1 MDILISIF
9 KLLGGLAL
17 LIYGMKTLSTQLKKL
32 SGSKL
37 EQILTNVTDN
47 AFKGLLVGFLITVA
61 TQSSATTTVIIVGL
75 VNSGILKLRNS
86 IPIIMGANIGT
97 TMNSQILRLANV
109 EGNSFLTLISPA
121 TIAPVLLIIG
131 LIIIQKAEKSKYKD
145 IGQIVFSLGLLFT
158 GMITM
163 VNIASS
169 FSNLPVFRE
178 ILSKMS
184 NPILGVLAGAVVT
197 AIVQSS
203 AATVGILQAISTT
216 GIMTFSST
224 IPIIL
229 GQNIG
234 TCATSMIASA
244 GGNKN
249 ARRVATVH
257 LYFNLIG
264 TVIFLV
270 GIYTYQHFIG
280 FSFWNGPI
288 DMGGI
293 ANFHT
298 IFNVVS
304 TLILFPFIKQIEKL
318 TMITV
323 KDKKDDEDENEEK
336 YLAELNK
343 LDERVTKIP
352 SIAIS
357 NANSVIISMAEIANK
372 NFEKSTELLNKFDNK
387 QLEKIQER
395 EDIIDKIDER
405 TTKYLITLSNKNI
418 SKDENFK
425 INALVRID
433 SEIEKV
439 GDYSYALSKIIG
451 EMKDKD
457 IKISKIA
464 QKSLDLMFRLT
475 NDMIVKTIEFL
486 KTENNDLSVDIQVLR
501 EISEIRREK
510 YREDHIQR
518 LKKDLCNVES
528 GISYLE
534 ILTTLEKISDHCY
547 NTSICLSNTITDRN
561 IMTKHDYIKMI
572 YEQNNSTIK
581 NKLNE
586 LLLKPIYY
594 KPAQVVIYKFFG
606 RSPFRRNRKNF
617 IYTTL
622 GRARL
627 LKSFNSNFFKSI
639 HHIF

>member
-61 TQSSATTTVIIVGL
+61 TQSSATTTVLIVGL

-109 EGNSFLTLISPA
+109 EGNSILTLISPA

-178 ILSKMS
+178 VLSKMS

-280 FSFWNGPI
+280 FPFWNGPI

-336 YLAELNK
+336 YLTELNK

-372 NFEKSTELLNKFDNK
+372 NFEKSTSLLKKFDNK

-457 IKISKIA
+457 IKISKTA

-475 NDMIVKTIEFL
+475 NDMIAKTIEFL
-486 KTENNDLSVDIQVLR
+486 KTENNDLAVDIQVLR
-501 EISEIRREK
+501 EVSEIRREK

-534 ILTTLEKISDHCY
+534 ILTTLEKIADHCY

-586 LLLKPIYY
+586 YSLKYEI
-594 KPAQVVIYKFFG
+594 
-606 RSPFRRNRKNF
+606 
-617 IYTTL
+617 
-622 GRARL
+622 
-627 LKSFNSNFFKSI
+627 
-639 HHIF
+639 

>member
-61 TQSSATTTVIIVGL
+61 TQSSATTTVLIVGL

-109 EGNSFLTLISPA
+109 EGNSILTLISPA

-178 ILSKMS
+178 VLSKMS

-280 FSFWNGPI
+280 FPFWNGPI

-336 YLAELNK
+336 YLTELNK

-372 NFEKSTELLNKFDNK
+372 NFEKSTSLLKKFDNK

-457 IKISKIA
+457 IKISKTA

-475 NDMIVKTIEFL
+475 NDMIAKTIEFL
-486 KTENNDLSVDIQVLR
+486 KTENNDLAVDIQVLR
-501 EISEIRREK
+501 EVSEIRREK

-534 ILTTLEKISDHCY
+534 ILTTLEKITDHCY

-586 LLLKPIYY
+586 YSLKYEI
-594 KPAQVVIYKFFG
+594 
-606 RSPFRRNRKNF
+606 
-617 IYTTL
+617 
-622 GRARL
+622 
-627 LKSFNSNFFKSI
+627 
-639 HHIF
+639 

>member
-61 TQSSATTTVIIVGL
+61 TQSSAPTTVLIVGL

-109 EGNSFLTLISPA
+109 EGNSILTLISPA

-178 ILSKMS
+178 VLSKMS

-203 AATVGILQAISTT
+203 AATVGILQAVSTT

-280 FSFWNGPI
+280 FPFWNGPI

-336 YLAELNK
+336 YLTELNK

-372 NFEKSTELLNKFDNK
+372 NFEKSTSLLKKFDNK

-425 INALVRID
+425 INALVRVD
-433 SEIEKV
+433 SEIE
-439 GDYSYALSKIIG
+439 
-451 EMKDKD
+451 
-457 IKISKIA
+457 
-464 QKSLDLMFRLT
+464 
-475 NDMIVKTIEFL
+475 
-486 KTENNDLSVDIQVLR
+486 
-501 EISEIRREK
+501 
-510 YREDHIQR
+510 
-518 LKKDLCNVES
+518 
-528 GISYLE
+528 
-534 ILTTLEKISDHCY
+534 
-547 NTSICLSNTITDRN
+547 
-561 IMTKHDYIKMI
+561 
-572 YEQNNSTIK
+572 
-581 NKLNE
+581 
-586 LLLKPIYY
+586 
-594 KPAQVVIYKFFG
+594 
-606 RSPFRRNRKNF
+606 
-617 IYTTL
+617 
-622 GRARL
+622 
-627 LKSFNSNFFKSI
+627 
-639 HHIF
+639 

>member
-32 SGSKL
+32 SGGKL
-37 EQILTNVTDN
+37 EKILTHVTEN
-47 AFKGLLVGFLITVA
+47 SFKGLLVGFVITVA

-97 TMNSQILRLANV
+97 TINSQILRLANV
-109 EGNSFLTLISPA
+109 EGSSLLTLISPA

-131 LIIIQKAEKSKYKD
+131 LIVIQTAKKAKYKD
-145 IGQIVFSLGLLFT
+145 IGQIIFSLGLLFT

-163 VNIASS
+163 VNVASS
-169 FSNLPVFRE
+169 FSNLPIFRE
-178 ILSKMS
+178 VLSKLS
-184 NPILGVLAGAVVT
+184 NPILGVLAGAIVT
-197 AIVQSS
+197 AIVQSA

-244 GGNKN
+244 SGNKN
-249 ARRVATVH
+249 AKRVATVH

-264 TVIFLV
+264 TIIFLI
-270 GIYTYQHFIG
+270 GIYTYQHFVG

-318 TMITV
+318 TIITI

-336 YLAELNK
+336 YLIELNK
-343 LDERVTKIP
+343 LDERVTQIP

-357 NANSVIISMAEIANK
+357 NASSVITSMAEIANK
-372 NFEKSTELLNKFDNK
+372 NYEKATELLNNFD
-387 QLEKIQER
+387 EKNFERIKER
-395 EDIIDKIDER
+395 EDIIDKIDET
-405 TTKYLITLSNKNI
+405 TTKYLIALSNKNI
-418 SKDENFK
+418 RKDENFK
-425 INALVRID
+425 INSLIRID

-439 GDYSYALSKIIG
+439 GDYSFALSKIIE
-451 EMKDKD
+451 EMKDNE
-457 IKISKIA
+457 IKISNTAK
-464 QKSLDLMFRLT
+464 KSLKLMFNLT
-475 NDMIVKTIEFL
+475 DEIIAKMIEFL
-486 KTENNDLSVDIQVLR
+486 KTENIDLAMDIQVLK
-501 EISEIRREK
+501 EVAETKREK
-510 YREDHIQR
+510 YRAEHIQR
-518 LKKDLCNVES
+518 LKNNLCNVES
-528 GISYLE
+528 GISFLE
-534 ILTTLEKISDHCY
+534 ILTTLEKIADHCY
-547 NTSICLSNTITDRN
+547 NTSIFISNIVTNTKFI
-561 IMTKHDYIKMI
+561 TKHDYMNSI
-572 YEQNNSTIK
+572 YQDNGDIIK
-581 NKLNE
+581 NKFNE
-586 LLLKPIYY
+586 FSLKYE
-594 KPAQVVIYKFFG
+594 
-606 RSPFRRNRKNF
+606 
-617 IYTTL
+617 
-622 GRARL
+622 
-627 LKSFNSNFFKSI
+627 
-639 HHIF
+639 

>member
-17 LIYGMKTLSTQLKKL
+17 LIYGMKSLSTGLKKL

-37 EQILTNVTDN
+37 EQILTHVTDN
-47 AFKGLLVGFLITVA
+47 AFKALLVGFLITVA

-97 TMNSQILRLANV
+97 TINSQILRLANI

-121 TIAPVLLIIG
+121 TIAPVLLIVG
-131 LIIIQKAEKSKYKD
+131 LIIIQRSKKAKNKD
-145 IGQIVFSLGLLFT
+145 IGQLVFSLGLLFT

-163 VNIASS
+163 INIASS
-169 FSNLPVFRE
+169 FSKLP
-178 ILSKMS
+178 ILTDILKKLS

-216 GIMTFSST
+216 GIMTFSTT

-234 TCATSMIASA
+234 TCVTSMIASI

-264 TVIFLV
+264 TILFLI

-280 FSFWNGPI
+280 FPFWNGPI

-304 TLILFPFIKQIEKL
+304 TLVLFPFIKQIEKL
-318 TMITV
+318 TLITI
-323 KDKKDDEDENEEK
+323 KDKKEDEEENEEK

-343 LDERVTKIP
+343 LDEGITKIP
-352 SIAIS
+352 SLAIE
-357 NANSVIISMAEIANK
+357 NANSVITSMAEVARK
-372 NFEKSTELLNKFDNK
+372 NFENSAGLLNKFDDK
-387 QLEKIQER
+387 KLERIKER
-395 EDIIDKIDER
+395 EDIIDKMEER
-405 TTKYLITLSNKNI
+405 TTKYLVTLLNNNLR
-418 SKDENFK
+418 KDENLK
-425 INALVRID
+425 VNSLIRID

-439 GDYSYALSKIIG
+439 ADYSYALSKIIE
-451 EMKDKD
+451 EMKDNEIAFSKD
-457 IKISKIA
+457 AK
-464 QKSLDLMFRLT
+464 KSLNLMFRLT
-475 NDMIVKTIEFL
+475 TDIISKTIEYL
-486 KTENNDLSVDIQVLR
+486 KNEKIDLGIDIQILKEIAETKR
-501 EISEIRREK
+501 EEFRA
-510 YREDHIQR
+510 DHIQR
-518 LKKDLCNVES
+518 LKSNLCNVES

-534 ILTTLEKISDHCY
+534 ILTTLEKIVDHCY
-547 NTSICLSNTITDRN
+547 NTSISLSNIITDRRF
-561 IMTKHDYIKMI
+561 ITKHDYI
-572 YEQNNSTIK
+572 S
-581 NKLNE
+581 
-586 LLLKPIYY
+586 
-594 KPAQVVIYKFFG
+594 
-606 RSPFRRNRKNF
+606 S
-617 IYTTL
+617 IYTNNEEI
-622 GRARL
+622 
-627 LKSFNSNFFKSI
+627 LKEKFNEYSLKYE
-639 HHIF
+639 

>member
-17 LIYGMKTLSTQLKKL
+17 LIYGMKSLSTGLKKL

-37 EQILTNVTDN
+37 EQILTHVTDN
-47 AFKGLLVGFLITVA
+47 AFKALLVGFLITVA

-97 TMNSQILRLANV
+97 TINSQILRLANI

-121 TIAPVLLIIG
+121 TIAPVLLIVG
-131 LIIIQKAEKSKYKD
+131 LLIIQKSKKAKNKD
-145 IGQIVFSLGLLFT
+145 IGQLVFSLGLLFT

-163 VNIASS
+163 INIASS
-169 FSNLPVFRE
+169 FSKLP
-178 ILSKMS
+178 ILTDILKKLS

-216 GIMTFSST
+216 GIMTFSTT

-234 TCATSMIASA
+234 TCVTSMIASI

-264 TVIFLV
+264 TILFLI

-280 FSFWNGPI
+280 FPFWNGPI

-304 TLILFPFIKQIEKL
+304 TLVLFPFIKQIEKL
-318 TMITV
+318 TLITI
-323 KDKKDDEDENEEK
+323 KDKKDDEEENEEK

-343 LDERVTKIP
+343 LDEGITKIP
-352 SIAIS
+352 SLAIE
-357 NANSVIISMAEIANK
+357 NANSVITSMAEIARK
-372 NFEKSTELLNKFDNK
+372 NFENSAGLLNKFDDK
-387 QLEKIQER
+387 KLERIKER
-395 EDIIDKIDER
+395 EDIIDKMEER
-405 TTKYLITLSNKNI
+405 TTKYLVTLLNNNLR
-418 SKDENFK
+418 KDENLK
-425 INALVRID
+425 VNSLIRID

-439 GDYSYALSKIIG
+439 ADYSYALSKIIE
-451 EMKDKD
+451 EMKDNEIAFSKD
-457 IKISKIA
+457 AK
-464 QKSLDLMFRLT
+464 KSLNLMFRLT
-475 NDMIVKTIEFL
+475 TDIISKTIEYL
-486 KTENNDLSVDIQVLR
+486 RNEKIDLGIDIQILKEIAETKR
-501 EISEIRREK
+501 EEFRA
-510 YREDHIQR
+510 DHIQR
-518 LKKDLCNVES
+518 LKSNLCNVES

-534 ILTTLEKISDHCY
+534 ILTTLEKIVDHCY
-547 NTSICLSNTITDRN
+547 NTSISLSNIITDRRF
-561 IMTKHDYIKMI
+561 ITKHDYI
-572 YEQNNSTIK
+572 S
-581 NKLNE
+581 
-586 LLLKPIYY
+586 
-594 KPAQVVIYKFFG
+594 
-606 RSPFRRNRKNF
+606 S
-617 IYTTL
+617 IYTNNEEI
-622 GRARL
+622 
-627 LKSFNSNFFKSI
+627 LKEKFNEYSLKYE
-639 HHIF
+639 

>member
-17 LIYGMKTLSTQLKKL
+17 LIYGMKSLSTGLKKL

-37 EQILTNVTDN
+37 EQILTHVTDN

-61 TQSSATTTVIIVGL
+61 TQSSATTTVIVVGL

-97 TMNSQILRLANV
+97 TINSQILRLANI
-109 EGNSFLTLISPA
+109 EGNSFLALISPA
-121 TIAPVLLIIG
+121 TIAPVLLIVG
-131 LIIIQKAEKSKYKD
+131 LIIIQKSKKAKNKD
-145 IGQIVFSLGLLFT
+145 IGQLVFSLGLLFT

-163 VNIASS
+163 INIASS
-169 FSNLPVFRE
+169 FSKLP
-178 ILSKMS
+178 ILTDILKKLS

-216 GIMTFSST
+216 GIMTYSTT

-234 TCATSMIASA
+234 TCATSMIASI

-264 TVIFLV
+264 TILFLI

-280 FSFWNGPI
+280 FPFWNGPI

-304 TLILFPFIKQIEKL
+304 TLVLFPFIKQIEKL
-318 TMITV
+318 TLITI
-323 KDKKDDEDENEEK
+323 KDKKEDEEENEEK

-343 LDERVTKIP
+343 LDEGIIKIP
-352 SIAIS
+352 SLAIE
-357 NANSVIISMAEIANK
+357 NANSVITSMAEVARK
-372 NFEKSTELLNKFDNK
+372 NFENSAGLLNKFDEK
-387 QLEKIQER
+387 KLERIKER
-395 EDIIDKIDER
+395 EDIIDKMEER
-405 TTKYLITLSNKNI
+405 TTKYLVTLLNNNLR
-418 SKDENFK
+418 KDENLK
-425 INALVRID
+425 VNSLIRID
-433 SEIEKV
+433 SEIEKIA
-439 GDYSYALSKIIG
+439 DYSYALSKIIE
-451 EMKDKD
+451 EMKDNEIVFSNEAK
-457 IKISKIA
+457 
-464 QKSLDLMFRLT
+464 KSLNIMFRLT
-475 NDMIVKTIEFL
+475 TDIISKTIEYL
-486 KTENNDLSVDIQVLR
+486 KNEKIDLGIDIQILKEIAETKR
-501 EISEIRREK
+501 EEFRA
-510 YREDHIQR
+510 DHIQR
-518 LKKDLCNVES
+518 LKSNLCNVES

-534 ILTTLEKISDHCY
+534 ILTTLEKIVDHCY
-547 NTSICLSNTITDRN
+547 NTSISLSNIITDRRF
-561 IMTKHDYIKMI
+561 ITKHDYI
-572 YEQNNSTIK
+572 S
-581 NKLNE
+581 
-586 LLLKPIYY
+586 
-594 KPAQVVIYKFFG
+594 
-606 RSPFRRNRKNF
+606 S
-617 IYTTL
+617 IYTNNEKI
-622 GRARL
+622 
-627 LKSFNSNFFKSI
+627 LKEKFNEYSLKY
-639 HHIF
+639 

>member
-97 TMNSQILRLANV
+97 TINSQILRLANV
-109 EGNSFLTLISPA
+109 EGNSILTLISPA

-178 ILSKMS
+178 VLSKMS

-280 FSFWNGPI
+280 FPFWNGPI

-336 YLAELNK
+336 YLTELNK

-372 NFEKSTELLNKFDNK
+372 NFEKSTSLLKKFDNK

-457 IKISKIA
+457 IKISKTA

-475 NDMIVKTIEFL
+475 NDMIAKTIEFL
-486 KTENNDLSVDIQVLR
+486 KTENNDLAVDIQVLR
-501 EISEIRREK
+501 EVSEIRREK

-534 ILTTLEKISDHCY
+534 ILTTLEKIADHCY

-586 LLLKPIYY
+586 YSLKYEI
-594 KPAQVVIYKFFG
+594 
-606 RSPFRRNRKNF
+606 
-617 IYTTL
+617 
-622 GRARL
+622 
-627 LKSFNSNFFKSI
+627 
-639 HHIF
+639 

>member
-109 EGNSFLTLISPA
+109 EGNSILTLISPA

-178 ILSKMS
+178 VLSKMS

-280 FSFWNGPI
+280 FPFWNGPI

-336 YLAELNK
+336 YLTELNK

-372 NFEKSTELLNKFDNK
+372 NFEKSTSLLKKFDNK

-457 IKISKIA
+457 IKISKTA

-475 NDMIVKTIEFL
+475 NDMITKTIEFL
-486 KTENNDLSVDIQVLR
+486 KTENNDLAVDIQVLR
-501 EISEIRREK
+501 EVSEIRREK

-534 ILTTLEKISDHCY
+534 ILTTLEKIADHCY

-586 LLLKPIYY
+586 YSLKY
-594 KPAQVVIYKFFG
+594 KI
-606 RSPFRRNRKNF
+606 
-617 IYTTL
+617 
-622 GRARL
+622 
-627 LKSFNSNFFKSI
+627 
-639 HHIF
+639 

>member
-17 LIYGMKTLSTQLKKL
+17 LIYGMKSLSTGLKKL

-37 EQILTNVTDN
+37 EQILTHVTDN
-47 AFKGLLVGFLITVA
+47 AFKALLVGFLITVA

-97 TMNSQILRLANV
+97 TINSQILRLANL

-121 TIAPVLLIIG
+121 TIAPVLLIVG
-131 LIIIQKAEKSKYKD
+131 LLIIQKSKKAKNKD
-145 IGQIVFSLGLLFT
+145 IGQLVFSLGLLFT

-163 VNIASS
+163 INIASS
-169 FSNLPVFRE
+169 FSKLP
-178 ILSKMS
+178 ILTDILKQLS

-216 GIMTFSST
+216 GIMTFSTT

-234 TCATSMIASA
+234 TCATSMIASI

-264 TVIFLV
+264 TILFLI

-280 FSFWNGPI
+280 FPFWNGPI

-304 TLILFPFIKQIEKL
+304 TLVLFPFIKQIEKL
-318 TMITV
+318 TLITI
-323 KDKKDDEDENEEK
+323 KDKKEDEEENEEK

-343 LDERVTKIP
+343 LDEGITKIP
-352 SIAIS
+352 SLAIE
-357 NANSVIISMAEIANK
+357 NANSVITSMAEIARK
-372 NFEKSTELLNKFDNK
+372 NFENSAGLLNKFDDK
-387 QLEKIQER
+387 KLERIKER
-395 EDIIDKIDER
+395 EDIIDKMEER
-405 TTKYLITLSNKNI
+405 TTKYLVTLLNNNLR
-418 SKDENFK
+418 KDENLK
-425 INALVRID
+425 VNSLIRID

-439 GDYSYALSKIIG
+439 ADYSYALSKIIE
-451 EMKDKD
+451 EMKDNEIAFSKD
-457 IKISKIA
+457 AK
-464 QKSLDLMFRLT
+464 KSLNLMFRLT
-475 NDMIVKTIEFL
+475 TDIISKNIE
-486 KTENNDLSVDIQVLR
+486 
-501 EISEIRREK
+501 
-510 YREDHIQR
+510 
-518 LKKDLCNVES
+518 
-528 GISYLE
+528 YL
-534 ILTTLEKISDHCY
+534 
-547 NTSICLSNTITDRN
+547 
-561 IMTKHDYIKMI
+561 
-572 YEQNNSTIK
+572 
-581 NKLNE
+581 
-586 LLLKPIYY
+586 
-594 KPAQVVIYKFFG
+594 
-606 RSPFRRNRKNF
+606 
-617 IYTTL
+617 
-622 GRARL
+622 
-627 LKSFNSNFFKSI
+627 
-639 HHIF
+639 

>member
-17 LIYGMKTLSTQLKKL
+17 LIYGMKSLSTGLKKL

-37 EQILTNVTDN
+37 EQILTHVTDN
-47 AFKGLLVGFLITVA
+47 AFKALLVGFLITVA

-97 TMNSQILRLANV
+97 TINSQILRLANI

-121 TIAPVLLIIG
+121 TIAPVLLIVG
-131 LIIIQKAEKSKYKD
+131 LLIIQKSKKAKNKD
-145 IGQIVFSLGLLFT
+145 IGQLVFSLGLLFT

-163 VNIASS
+163 INIASS
-169 FSNLPVFRE
+169 FSKLP
-178 ILSKMS
+178 ILTDILKKLS

-216 GIMTFSST
+216 GIMTFSTT

-234 TCATSMIASA
+234 TCVTSMIASI

-264 TVIFLV
+264 TILFLI

-280 FSFWNGPI
+280 FPFWNGPI

-304 TLILFPFIKQIEKL
+304 TLVLFPFIKQIEKL
-318 TMITV
+318 TLITI
-323 KDKKDDEDENEEK
+323 KDKKEDEEENEEK

-343 LDERVTKIP
+343 LDEGITKIP
-352 SIAIS
+352 SLAIE
-357 NANSVIISMAEIANK
+357 NANSVITSMAEIARK
-372 NFEKSTELLNKFDNK
+372 NFENSAGLLNKFDDK
-387 QLEKIQER
+387 KLERIKER
-395 EDIIDKIDER
+395 EDIIDKMEER
-405 TTKYLITLSNKNI
+405 TTKYLVTLLNNNLR
-418 SKDENFK
+418 KDENLK
-425 INALVRID
+425 VNSLIRID

-439 GDYSYALSKIIG
+439 ADYSYALSKIIE
-451 EMKDKD
+451 EMKDNEIAFSKD
-457 IKISKIA
+457 AK
-464 QKSLDLMFRLT
+464 KSLNLMFRLT
-475 NDMIVKTIEFL
+475 TDIISKTIEYL
-486 KTENNDLSVDIQVLR
+486 KNEKIDLGIDIQILKEIAETKR
-501 EISEIRREK
+501 EEFRA
-510 YREDHIQR
+510 DHIQR
-518 LKKDLCNVES
+518 LKSNLCNVES

-534 ILTTLEKISDHCY
+534 ILITLEKIVDHCY
-547 NTSICLSNTITDRN
+547 NTSISLSNIITDRRF
-561 IMTKHDYIKMI
+561 ITKHDYI
-572 YEQNNSTIK
+572 S
-581 NKLNE
+581 
-586 LLLKPIYY
+586 
-594 KPAQVVIYKFFG
+594 
-606 RSPFRRNRKNF
+606 S
-617 IYTTL
+617 IYTNNEEI
-622 GRARL
+622 
-627 LKSFNSNFFKSI
+627 LKEKFNEYSLKYE
-639 HHIF
+639 

>member
-17 LIYGMKTLSTQLKKL
+17 LIYGMKTLSTELKKL
-32 SGSKL
+32 SGGKL
-37 EQILTNVTDN
+37 EQILTHVTDN
-47 AFKGLLVGFLITVA
+47 AFKALFVGFLITVA

-97 TMNSQILRLANV
+97 TINSQILRLANV
-109 EGNSFLTLISPA
+109 EGSSFLSLISPA
-121 TIAPVLLIIG
+121 TIAPLLLIIG
-131 LIIIQKAEKSKYKD
+131 LVVIQTGKKSKYKD
-145 IGQIVFSLGLLFT
+145 IGQIIFSLGMLFT

-169 FSNLPVFRE
+169 FSNLPVFTN
-178 ILSKMS
+178 ILSKLS

-234 TCATSMIASA
+234 TCATSIIASA

-264 TVIFLV
+264 TIIFLV

-298 IFNVVS
+298 LFNVVS

-323 KDKKDDEDENEEK
+323 RDKKDDEDENEEK
-336 YLAELNK
+336 YLLDLNK
-343 LDERVTKIP
+343 LDDRVTKIP
-352 SIAIS
+352 SLAIS
-357 NANSVIISMAEIANK
+357 NAISVVTSMAEIAKK
-372 NFEKSTELLNKFDNK
+372 NFERGTELLSNFDPK
-387 QLEKIQER
+387 KLEKIKER
-395 EDIIDKIDER
+395 EDIIDKIDEK
-405 TTKYLITLSNKNI
+405 TTKYLVALSNKDI
-418 SKDENFK
+418 SKDENYK
-425 INALVRID
+425 INSLIRID
-433 SEIEKV
+433 SEIEKI
-439 GDYSYALSKIIG
+439 GDYSYSLSKIIE

-457 IKISKIA
+457 ITISKPA
-464 QKSLDLMFRLT
+464 RKSLDLMFNLT
-475 NDMIVKTIEFL
+475 SEIIAKTIEFL
-486 KTENNDLSVDIQVLR
+486 KEEKIDLAVDIQVLK
-501 EISEIRREK
+501 EVAETRREK
-510 YREDHIQR
+510 YRTEHIQR
-518 LKKDLCNVES
+518 LKKDVCNVES

-534 ILTTLEKISDHCY
+534 ILTALEKVTDHCY
-547 NTSICLSNTITDRN
+547 NTSISLSNIITNRRF
-561 IMTKHDYIKMI
+561 ITKHDYMNSIYQDNGDIIKDKFNEYSLK
-572 YEQNNSTIK
+572 YE
-581 NKLNE
+581 
-586 LLLKPIYY
+586 
-594 KPAQVVIYKFFG
+594 
-606 RSPFRRNRKNF
+606 
-617 IYTTL
+617 
-622 GRARL
+622 
-627 LKSFNSNFFKSI
+627 
-639 HHIF
+639 

>member
-17 LIYGMKTLSTQLKKL
+17 LIYGMKSLSTGLKKL

-37 EQILTNVTDN
+37 EQILTHVTDN

-97 TMNSQILRLANV
+97 TINSQILRLANL

-121 TIAPVLLIIG
+121 TIAPVLLIVG
-131 LIIIQKAEKSKYKD
+131 LIIIQRSKKAKNKD
-145 IGQIVFSLGLLFT
+145 IGQLVFSLGLLFT

-163 VNIASS
+163 INIASS
-169 FSNLPVFRE
+169 FSKLP
-178 ILSKMS
+178 ILTDILKKLS

-216 GIMTFSST
+216 GIMTFSTT

-234 TCATSMIASA
+234 TCVTSMIASI

-264 TVIFLV
+264 TILFLI

-280 FSFWNGPI
+280 FPFWNGPI

-304 TLILFPFIKQIEKL
+304 TLVLFPFIKQIEKL
-318 TMITV
+318 TLITI
-323 KDKKDDEDENEEK
+323 KDKKEDEEENEEK

-343 LDERVTKIP
+343 LDEGITKIP
-352 SIAIS
+352 SLAIE
-357 NANSVIISMAEIANK
+357 NANSVITSMAEVARK
-372 NFEKSTELLNKFDNK
+372 NFENSSGLLNKFDEK
-387 QLEKIQER
+387 KLERIKER
-395 EDIIDKIDER
+395 EDIIDKMEER
-405 TTKYLITLSNKNI
+405 TTKYLVTLLNNNLR
-418 SKDENFK
+418 KDENLK
-425 INALVRID
+425 VNSLIRID

-439 GDYSYALSKIIG
+439 ADYSYALSKIIE
-451 EMKDKD
+451 EMKDNEIVFSKD
-457 IKISKIA
+457 AK
-464 QKSLDLMFRLT
+464 KSLNLMFRLT
-475 NDMIVKTIEFL
+475 TDIISKTIEYL
-486 KTENNDLSVDIQVLR
+486 KNEKIDLGIDIQILKEIAETKR
-501 EISEIRREK
+501 EEFRA
-510 YREDHIQR
+510 DHIQR
-518 LKKDLCNVES
+518 LKSNLCNVES

-534 ILTTLEKISDHCY
+534 ILTTLEKIVDHCY
-547 NTSICLSNTITDRN
+547 NTSISLSNIITDRRF
-561 IMTKHDYIKMI
+561 ITKHDYI
-572 YEQNNSTIK
+572 S
-581 NKLNE
+581 
-586 LLLKPIYY
+586 
-594 KPAQVVIYKFFG
+594 
-606 RSPFRRNRKNF
+606 S
-617 IYTTL
+617 IYTNNEEI
-622 GRARL
+622 
-627 LKSFNSNFFKSI
+627 LKEKFNEYSLKYE
-639 HHIF
+639 

>member
-17 LIYGMKTLSTQLKKL
+17 LIYGMKSLSTGLKKL

-37 EQILTNVTDN
+37 EQILTHVTDN
-47 AFKGLLVGFLITVA
+47 AFKALLVGFLITVA

-97 TMNSQILRLANV
+97 TINSQILRLANI

-121 TIAPVLLIIG
+121 TIAPVLLIVG
-131 LIIIQKAEKSKYKD
+131 LIIIQKSKKAKNKD
-145 IGQIVFSLGLLFT
+145 IGQLVFSLGLLFT

-163 VNIASS
+163 INIASS
-169 FSNLPVFRE
+169 FSKLP
-178 ILSKMS
+178 ILTDILKKLS

-216 GIMTFSST
+216 GIMTFSTT

-234 TCATSMIASA
+234 TCVTSMIASI

-264 TVIFLV
+264 TILFLI

-280 FSFWNGPI
+280 FPFWNGPI

-304 TLILFPFIKQIEKL
+304 TLVLFPFIKQIEKL
-318 TMITV
+318 TLITI
-323 KDKKDDEDENEEK
+323 KDKKEDEEENEEK

-343 LDERVTKIP
+343 LDEGITKIP
-352 SIAIS
+352 SLAIE
-357 NANSVIISMAEIANK
+357 NANSVITSMAEVARK
-372 NFEKSTELLNKFDNK
+372 NFENSSGLLNKFDEK
-387 QLEKIQER
+387 KLERIKER
-395 EDIIDKIDER
+395 EDIIDKMEER
-405 TTKYLITLSNKNI
+405 TTKYLVTLLNNNLR
-418 SKDENFK
+418 KDENLK
-425 INALVRID
+425 VNSLIRID

-439 GDYSYALSKIIG
+439 ADYSYALSKIIE
-451 EMKDKD
+451 EMKDNEIVFSKD
-457 IKISKIA
+457 AK
-464 QKSLDLMFRLT
+464 KSLNLMFRLT
-475 NDMIVKTIEFL
+475 TDIISKTIEYL
-486 KTENNDLSVDIQVLR
+486 KNEKIDLGIDIQILKEIAETKR
-501 EISEIRREK
+501 EEFRA
-510 YREDHIQR
+510 DHIQR
-518 LKKDLCNVES
+518 LKSNLCNVES

-534 ILTTLEKISDHCY
+534 ILTTLEKIVDHCY
-547 NTSICLSNTITDRN
+547 NTSISLSNIITDRRF
-561 IMTKHDYIKMI
+561 ITKHDYI
-572 YEQNNSTIK
+572 S
-581 NKLNE
+581 
-586 LLLKPIYY
+586 
-594 KPAQVVIYKFFG
+594 
-606 RSPFRRNRKNF
+606 S
-617 IYTTL
+617 IYTNNEEI
-622 GRARL
+622 
-627 LKSFNSNFFKSI
+627 LKEKFNEYSLKYE
-639 HHIF
+639 

>member
-61 TQSSATTTVIIVGL
+61 TQSSATTTVLIVGL

-109 EGNSFLTLISPA
+109 EGNSILTLISPA

-178 ILSKMS
+178 VLSKMS

-234 TCATSMIASA
+234 TCATSIIAST

-280 FSFWNGPI
+280 FPFWNGPI

-336 YLAELNK
+336 YLTELNK

-372 NFEKSTELLNKFDNK
+372 NFEKSTSLLKKFDNK

-439 GDYSYALSKIIG
+439 GDYSFALSKIIG

-457 IKISKIA
+457 IKISKTA
-464 QKSLDLMFRLT
+464 QSSLDLMFRLT
-475 NDMIVKTIEFL
+475 NDMIEKTIEFL
-486 KTENNDLSVDIQVLR
+486 KTENNDLAVDIQVLR
-501 EISEIRREK
+501 EVSEIRREK

-534 ILTTLEKISDHCY
+534 ILTTLEKIADHCY

-586 LLLKPIYY
+586 YSLKYEI
-594 KPAQVVIYKFFG
+594 
-606 RSPFRRNRKNF
+606 
-617 IYTTL
+617 
-622 GRARL
+622 
-627 LKSFNSNFFKSI
+627 
-639 HHIF
+639 

>member
-32 SGSKL
+32 SGGKL
-37 EQILTNVTDN
+37 EKILTHVTDN
-47 AFKGLLVGFLITVA
+47 AFKGLLVGFVITVA

-97 TMNSQILRLANV
+97 TINSQILRLANV
-109 EGNSFLTLISPA
+109 EGSSFLSLISPA
-121 TIAPVLLIIG
+121 TIAPVLLIAG
-131 LIIIQKAEKSKYKD
+131 LVVIQTAKKAKIKD
-145 IGQIVFSLGLLFT
+145 IGQAIFGLGLLFT

-163 VNIASS
+163 VEIASS
-169 FSNLPVFRE
+169 FSNLPIFRE
-178 ILSKMS
+178 VLSKLS
-184 NPILGVLAGAVVT
+184 NPILGVLAGALVT

-249 ARRVATVH
+249 AKRVATVH

-264 TVIFLV
+264 TVIFLI

-318 TMITV
+318 TMITI
-323 KDKKDDEDENEEK
+323 KDKKDEDEGEEK
-336 YLAELNK
+336 YLASLNK
-343 LDERVTKIP
+343 LDDRVTTIP
-352 SIAIS
+352 SLAIS
-357 NANSVIISMAEIANK
+357 NANSVIITMAKIANK
-372 NFEKSTELLNKFDNK
+372 NFEKATALLTNFN
-387 QLEKIQER
+387 EKNFERIKER
-395 EDIIDKIDER
+395 EDVIDKIDEK
-405 TTKYLITLSNKNI
+405 TTKYLVTLSSKNI
-418 SKDENFK
+418 RKDENLK
-425 INALVRID
+425 INSLIRID
-433 SEIEKV
+433 SEIEKI
-439 GDYSYALSKIIG
+439 GDYSYALSKIIEG
-451 EMKDKD
+451 MKDNE
-457 IKISKIA
+457 IKISDIA
-464 QKSLDLMFRLT
+464 TKSLNVMFNIT
-475 NDMIVKTIEFL
+475 DEMIAKTIEFL
-486 KTENNDLSVDIQVLR
+486 KDENVELATDIQVLK
-501 EISEIRREK
+501 EVAETKREK
-510 YREDHIQR
+510 YRLEHIQR
-518 LKKDLCNVES
+518 LKNNLCNVES

-534 ILTTLEKISDHCY
+534 ILTALEKIADHCY
-547 NTSICLSNTITDRN
+547 NTSIFLSNIVTNRKFI
-561 IMTKHDYIKMI
+561 TKHDYMNSI
-572 YEQNNSTIK
+572 YQDNDDTIK
-581 NKLNE
+581 NKFNE
-586 LLLKPIYY
+586 YSLKYE
-594 KPAQVVIYKFFG
+594 
-606 RSPFRRNRKNF
+606 
-617 IYTTL
+617 
-622 GRARL
+622 
-627 LKSFNSNFFKSI
+627 
-639 HHIF
+639 

>member
-61 TQSSATTTVIIVGL
+61 TQSSATTTVLIVGL

-109 EGNSFLTLISPA
+109 EGNSILTLISPA

-178 ILSKMS
+178 VLSKMS

-280 FSFWNGPI
+280 FSFFFFFI

-336 YLAELNK
+336 YLTELNK

-372 NFEKSTELLNKFDNK
+372 NFEKSTSLLKKFDNK

-457 IKISKIA
+457 IKISKTA

-475 NDMIVKTIEFL
+475 NDMIAKTIEFL
-486 KTENNDLSVDIQVLR
+486 KTENNDLAVDIQVLR
-501 EISEIRREK
+501 EVSEIRREK

-534 ILTTLEKISDHCY
+534 ILTTLEKIADHCY

-586 LLLKPIYY
+586 YSLKYEI
-594 KPAQVVIYKFFG
+594 
-606 RSPFRRNRKNF
+606 
-617 IYTTL
+617 
-622 GRARL
+622 
-627 LKSFNSNFFKSI
+627 
-639 HHIF
+639 

>member
-61 TQSSATTTVIIVGL
+61 TQSSATTTVLIVGL

-109 EGNSFLTLISPA
+109 EGNSILTLISPA

-178 ILSKMS
+178 VLSKMS
-184 NPILGVLAGAVVT
+184 NPILGVLAGAVIT

-234 TCATSMIASA
+234 TCATSIIASA

-280 FSFWNGPI
+280 FPFWNGPI
-288 DMGGI
+288 DMGEI

-336 YLAELNK
+336 YLTELNK

-372 NFEKSTELLNKFDNK
+372 NFEKSTSLLKKFDNK

-457 IKISKIA
+457 IKISKTA

-486 KTENNDLSVDIQVLR
+486 KTENNDLAVDIQVLR
-501 EISEIRREK
+501 EVSEIRREK

-534 ILTTLEKISDHCY
+534 ILTTLEKIADHCY

-586 LLLKPIYY
+586 YSLKYEI
-594 KPAQVVIYKFFG
+594 
-606 RSPFRRNRKNF
+606 
-617 IYTTL
+617 
-622 GRARL
+622 
-627 LKSFNSNFFKSI
+627 
-639 HHIF
+639 

>member
-17 LIYGMKTLSTQLKKL
+17 LIYGMKSLSTQLKKL

-37 EQILTNVTDN
+37 EQILTHVTDN
-47 AFKGLLVGFLITVA
+47 AFKALLVGFLITVA

-97 TMNSQILRLANV
+97 TINSQILRLANI

-121 TIAPVLLIIG
+121 TIAPVLLIVG
-131 LIIIQKAEKSKYKD
+131 LIIIQKSKKAKNKD
-145 IGQIVFSLGLLFT
+145 IGQLVFSLGLLFT

-163 VNIASS
+163 INIASS
-169 FSNLPVFRE
+169 FSNLP
-178 ILSKMS
+178 ILTDILKKLS
-184 NPILGVLAGAVVT
+184 NPILGVLAGALVT

-216 GIMTFSST
+216 GIMTFSTT

-234 TCATSMIASA
+234 TCATSMIASV

-264 TVIFLV
+264 TILFLI
-270 GIYTYQHFIG
+270 GIYSYQHFIG

-323 KDKKDDEDENEEK
+323 KDKKEDEEENEEK

-343 LDERVTKIP
+343 LDEGITKIP
-352 SIAIS
+352 SLAIE
-357 NANSVIISMAEIANK
+357 NANSVITSMAEVARK
-372 NFEKSTELLNKFDNK
+372 NFENSSGLLNKFDEK
-387 QLEKIQER
+387 KLERIKER
-395 EDIIDKIDER
+395 EDIIDKMEER
-405 TTKYLITLSNKNI
+405 TTKYLVTLLNNNLR
-418 SKDENFK
+418 KDENLK
-425 INALVRID
+425 VNSLIRID

-439 GDYSYALSKIIG
+439 ADYSYALSKIIE
-451 EMKDKD
+451 EMKDNEIVFSKD
-457 IKISKIA
+457 AK
-464 QKSLDLMFRLT
+464 KSLNIMFRLT
-475 NDMIVKTIEFL
+475 TDIISKTIEYL
-486 KTENNDLSVDIQVLR
+486 RNEKIDLGIDIQILKEIAETKR
-501 EISEIRREK
+501 EEFRA
-510 YREDHIQR
+510 DHIQR
-518 LKKDLCNVES
+518 LKSNLCNVES

-534 ILTTLEKISDHCY
+534 ILTTLEKIVDHCY
-547 NTSICLSNTITDRN
+547 NTSISLSNIITDRRF
-561 IMTKHDYIKMI
+561 ITKHDYI
-572 YEQNNSTIK
+572 S
-581 NKLNE
+581 
-586 LLLKPIYY
+586 
-594 KPAQVVIYKFFG
+594 
-606 RSPFRRNRKNF
+606 S
-617 IYTTL
+617 IYTNNEEI
-622 GRARL
+622 
-627 LKSFNSNFFKSI
+627 LKEKFNEYSLKYE
-639 HHIF
+639 

>member
-17 LIYGMKTLSTQLKKL
+17 LIYGMKSLSTGLKKL

-37 EQILTNVTDN
+37 EQILTHVTDN
-47 AFKGLLVGFLITVA
+47 AFKALLVGFLITVA

-75 VNSGILKLRNS
+75 VNSGILKLRSS

-97 TMNSQILRLANV
+97 TINSQILRLANL

-121 TIAPVLLIIG
+121 TIAPVLLIVG
-131 LIIIQKAEKSKYKD
+131 LLIIQKSKKAKNKD
-145 IGQIVFSLGLLFT
+145 IGQLVFSLGLLFT

-163 VNIASS
+163 INIASS
-169 FSNLPVFRE
+169 FSKLP
-178 ILSKMS
+178 ILTDILKQLS

-216 GIMTFSST
+216 GIMTFSTT

-234 TCATSMIASA
+234 TCATSMIASI

-264 TVIFLV
+264 TILFLI

-280 FSFWNGPI
+280 FPFWNGPI

-304 TLILFPFIKQIEKL
+304 TLVLFPFIKQIEKL
-318 TMITV
+318 TLITI
-323 KDKKDDEDENEEK
+323 KDKKEDEEENEEK

-343 LDERVTKIP
+343 LDEGITKIP
-352 SIAIS
+352 SLAIE
-357 NANSVIISMAEIANK
+357 NANSVITSMAEIARK
-372 NFEKSTELLNKFDNK
+372 NFENSAGLLNKFDDK
-387 QLEKIQER
+387 KLERIKER
-395 EDIIDKIDER
+395 EDIIDKMEER
-405 TTKYLITLSNKNI
+405 TTKYLVTLLNNNLR
-418 SKDENFK
+418 KDENLK
-425 INALVRID
+425 VNSLIRID

-439 GDYSYALSKIIG
+439 ADYSYALSKIIE
-451 EMKDKD
+451 EMKDNEIAFSKD
-457 IKISKIA
+457 AK
-464 QKSLDLMFRLT
+464 KSLNLMFRLT
-475 NDMIVKTIEFL
+475 TDIISKTIEYL
-486 KTENNDLSVDIQVLR
+486 RNEKIDLGIDIQILKEIAETKR
-501 EISEIRREK
+501 EEFRA
-510 YREDHIQR
+510 DHIQR
-518 LKKDLCNVES
+518 LKSNLCNVES

-534 ILTTLEKISDHCY
+534 ILTTLEKIVDHCY
-547 NTSICLSNTITDRN
+547 NTSISLSNIITDRRF
-561 IMTKHDYIKMI
+561 ITKHDYI
-572 YEQNNSTIK
+572 S
-581 NKLNE
+581 
-586 LLLKPIYY
+586 
-594 KPAQVVIYKFFG
+594 
-606 RSPFRRNRKNF
+606 S
-617 IYTTL
+617 IYTNNEEI
-622 GRARL
+622 
-627 LKSFNSNFFKSI
+627 LKEKFNEYSLKYE
-639 HHIF
+639 

>member
-1 MDILISIF
+1 MDILIAIF

-37 EQILTNVTDN
+37 EQILSNVTDN

-109 EGNSFLTLISPA
+109 EGNSILTLISPA

-178 ILSKMS
+178 LLSKMS

-249 ARRVATVH
+249 ARRVAAVH

-264 TVIFLV
+264 TIIFLI
-270 GIYTYQHFIG
+270 GIYAYQHFIG
-280 FSFWNGPI
+280 FPFWNGPI

-336 YLAELNK
+336 YLTELNK

-372 NFEKSTELLNKFDNK
+372 NFIRGTELLKKFDNK

-486 KTENNDLSVDIQVLR
+486 KTENNDLSLDIQVLR

-534 ILTTLEKISDHCY
+534 ILTTLEKIADHCY

-572 YEQNNSTIK
+572 YELNNSTIK

-586 LLLKPIYY
+586 YSLKYEI
-594 KPAQVVIYKFFG
+594 
-606 RSPFRRNRKNF
+606 
-617 IYTTL
+617 
-622 GRARL
+622 
-627 LKSFNSNFFKSI
+627 
-639 HHIF
+639 

>member
-32 SGSKL
+32 SGGKL
-37 EQILTNVTDN
+37 EKILTHVTDN
-47 AFKGLLVGFLITVA
+47 AFKGLLVGFVITVA

-97 TMNSQILRLANV
+97 TINSQILRLANV
-109 EGNSFLTLISPA
+109 EGSSILSLVSPA
-121 TIAPVLLIIG
+121 TIAPVLLIAG
-131 LIIIQKAEKSKYKD
+131 LVVIQTAKKAKIKD
-145 IGQIVFSLGLLFT
+145 IGQAIFGLGLLFT

-163 VNIASS
+163 VGIASS
-169 FSNLPVFRE
+169 FSNLPIFRE
-178 ILSKMS
+178 VLSKLS
-184 NPILGVLAGAVVT
+184 NPILGVLAGALVT

-264 TVIFLV
+264 TIIFLI

-298 IFNVVS
+298 LFNVVS

-318 TMITV
+318 TMITI
-323 KDKKDDEDENEEK
+323 KDKKDEDESEEK

-343 LDERVTKIP
+343 LDERVTTIP
-352 SIAIS
+352 SLAIS
-357 NANSVIISMAEIANK
+357 NANSVIITMAKIANK
-372 NFEKSTELLNKFDNK
+372 NFEKATALLTNFN
-387 QLEKIQER
+387 EKNFERIKER
-395 EDIIDKIDER
+395 EDVIDKIDEK
-405 TTKYLITLSNKNI
+405 TTKYLVTLSSNNI
-418 SKDENFK
+418 RKDENLK
-425 INALVRID
+425 ISSLIRID
-433 SEIEKV
+433 SEIEKI
-439 GDYSYALSKIIG
+439 GDYSYALSKIIEG
-451 EMKDKD
+451 MKENE
-457 IKISKIA
+457 IKISDIA
-464 QKSLDLMFRLT
+464 KQSLNVMFNIT
-475 NDMIVKTIEFL
+475 DEMIAKTIEFL
-486 KTENNDLSVDIQVLR
+486 KDEHVELATDIQVLK
-501 EISEIRREK
+501 EVAETKREK
-510 YREDHIQR
+510 YRLEHIQR
-518 LKKDLCNVES
+518 LKNNLCNVES

-534 ILTTLEKISDHCY
+534 ILTTLEKIADHCY
-547 NTSICLSNTITDRN
+547 NTSIFLSNIVTNRKFI
-561 IMTKHDYIKMI
+561 TKHDYMKSLYTDNDDI
-572 YEQNNSTIK
+572 IK
-581 NKLNE
+581 NKFNE
-586 LLLKPIYY
+586 YSLKYE
-594 KPAQVVIYKFFG
+594 
-606 RSPFRRNRKNF
+606 
-617 IYTTL
+617 
-622 GRARL
+622 
-627 LKSFNSNFFKSI
+627 
-639 HHIF
+639 

>member
-1 MDILISIF
+1 
-9 KLLGGLAL
+9 
-17 LIYGMKTLSTQLKKL
+17 MKTLSTQLKKL

-61 TQSSATTTVIIVGL
+61 TQSSATTTVLIVGL

-109 EGNSFLTLISPA
+109 EGNSILTLISPA

-178 ILSKMS
+178 VLSKMS

-280 FSFWNGPI
+280 FPFWNGPI

-336 YLAELNK
+336 YLTELNK

-372 NFEKSTELLNKFDNK
+372 NFEKSTSLLKKFDNK

-457 IKISKIA
+457 IKISKTA

-475 NDMIVKTIEFL
+475 NDMIAKTIEFL
-486 KTENNDLSVDIQVLR
+486 KTENNDLAVDIQVLR
-501 EISEIRREK
+501 EVSEIRREK

-534 ILTTLEKISDHCY
+534 ILTTLEKIADHCY

-586 LLLKPIYY
+586 YSLKYEI
-594 KPAQVVIYKFFG
+594 
-606 RSPFRRNRKNF
+606 
-617 IYTTL
+617 
-622 GRARL
+622 
-627 LKSFNSNFFKSI
+627 
-639 HHIF
+639 

>member
-1 MDILISIF
+1 MHRRLKKYSKKCTKIGRTDIKMDILISIF

-17 LIYGMKTLSTQLKKL
+17 LIYGMKSLSTQLKKL

-37 EQILTNVTDN
+37 EQILTHVTDN
-47 AFKGLLVGFLITVA
+47 AFKALLVGFLITVA

-97 TMNSQILRLANV
+97 TINSQILRLANI

-121 TIAPVLLIIG
+121 TIAPVLLIVG
-131 LIIIQKAEKSKYKD
+131 LIIIQKSKKAKNKD
-145 IGQIVFSLGLLFT
+145 IGQLVFSLGLLFT

-163 VNIASS
+163 INIASS
-169 FSNLPVFRE
+169 FSKLP
-178 ILSKMS
+178 ILTDILKKLS

-216 GIMTFSST
+216 GIMTFSTT

-234 TCATSMIASA
+234 TCVTSMIASI

-264 TVIFLV
+264 TVLFLI

-280 FSFWNGPI
+280 FPFWNGPI

-304 TLILFPFIKQIEKL
+304 TLVLFPFIKQIEKL
-318 TMITV
+318 TMITI
-323 KDKKDDEDENEEK
+323 KDKKEDEEENEEK

-343 LDERVTKIP
+343 LDEGITKIP
-352 SIAIS
+352 SLAIE
-357 NANSVIISMAEIANK
+357 NANSVITSMAEVARK
-372 NFEKSTELLNKFDNK
+372 NFENSAGLLNKFDEK
-387 QLEKIQER
+387 KLERIKER
-395 EDIIDKIDER
+395 EDVIDKMEEK
-405 TTKYLITLSNKNI
+405 TTKYLVTLLNNNLR
-418 SKDENFK
+418 KDENLK
-425 INALVRID
+425 VNSLIRID

-439 GDYSYALSKIIG
+439 ADYSYALSKIIE
-451 EMKDKD
+451 EMKENEIVFSSNAK
-457 IKISKIA
+457 
-464 QKSLDLMFRLT
+464 KSLNLMFRLT
-475 NDMIVKTIEFL
+475 KDIISKTIEYL
-486 KTENNDLSVDIQVLR
+486 RNEKIDLGIDIQILKEIAETKR
-501 EISEIRREK
+501 EEFRAA
-510 YREDHIQR
+510 HIQR
-518 LKKDLCNVES
+518 LKSNMCNVES

-534 ILTTLEKISDHCY
+534 ILTTLEKIVDHCY
-547 NTSICLSNTITDRN
+547 NTSIFLSNIITDRRF
-561 IMTKHDYIKMI
+561 ITKHDYI
-572 YEQNNSTIK
+572 S
-581 NKLNE
+581 
-586 LLLKPIYY
+586 
-594 KPAQVVIYKFFG
+594 
-606 RSPFRRNRKNF
+606 S
-617 IYTTL
+617 IYTNNEEI
-622 GRARL
+622 
-627 LKSFNSNFFKSI
+627 LKEKFNEYSLKYE
-639 HHIF
+639 

>member
-109 EGNSFLTLISPA
+109 EGNSILTLISPA

-178 ILSKMS
+178 VLSKMS

-280 FSFWNGPI
+280 FPFWNGPI

-336 YLAELNK
+336 YLTELNK

-372 NFEKSTELLNKFDNK
+372 NFEKSTSLLKKFDNK

-405 TTKYLITLSNKNI
+405 TTKYLIALSNKNI

-457 IKISKIA
+457 IKISKTA

-475 NDMIVKTIEFL
+475 NDMITKTIEFL
-486 KTENNDLSVDIQVLR
+486 KTENNDLAVDIQVLR

-534 ILTTLEKISDHCY
+534 ILTTLEKIADHCY

-586 LLLKPIYY
+586 YSLKYEI
-594 KPAQVVIYKFFG
+594 
-606 RSPFRRNRKNF
+606 
-617 IYTTL
+617 
-622 GRARL
+622 
-627 LKSFNSNFFKSI
+627 
-639 HHIF
+639 

>member
-17 LIYGMKTLSTQLKKL
+17 LIYGMKSLSTGLKKL

-37 EQILTNVTDN
+37 EQILTHVTDN
-47 AFKGLLVGFLITVA
+47 AFKALLVGFLITVA

-97 TMNSQILRLANV
+97 TINSQILRLANI

-121 TIAPVLLIIG
+121 TIAPVLLIVG
-131 LIIIQKAEKSKYKD
+131 LIIIQKSKKAKNKD
-145 IGQIVFSLGLLFT
+145 IGQLVFSLGLLFT

-163 VNIASS
+163 INIASS
-169 FSNLPVFRE
+169 FSKLP
-178 ILSKMS
+178 ILTDILKKLS

-216 GIMTFSST
+216 GIMTFSTT

-234 TCATSMIASA
+234 TCVTSMIASI

-264 TVIFLV
+264 TILFLI

-280 FSFWNGPI
+280 FPFWNGPI

-304 TLILFPFIKQIEKL
+304 TLVLFPFIKQIEKL
-318 TMITV
+318 TLITI
-323 KDKKDDEDENEEK
+323 KDKKEDEEENEEK

-343 LDERVTKIP
+343 LDEGITKIP
-352 SIAIS
+352 SLAIE
-357 NANSVIISMAEIANK
+357 NANSVITSMAEVARK
-372 NFEKSTELLNKFDNK
+372 NFENSSGLLNKFDEK
-387 QLEKIQER
+387 KLERIKER
-395 EDIIDKIDER
+395 EDIIDKMEEK
-405 TTKYLITLSNKNI
+405 TTKYLVTLLNNNLR
-418 SKDENFK
+418 KDENLK
-425 INALVRID
+425 VNSLIRID

-439 GDYSYALSKIIG
+439 ADYSYALSKIIE
-451 EMKDKD
+451 EMKDNEIVFSKD
-457 IKISKIA
+457 AK
-464 QKSLDLMFRLT
+464 KSLNLMFRLT
-475 NDMIVKTIEFL
+475 TDIISKTIEYL
-486 KTENNDLSVDIQVLR
+486 RNEKIDLGIDIQILKEIAETKR
-501 EISEIRREK
+501 EEFRA
-510 YREDHIQR
+510 DHIQR
-518 LKKDLCNVES
+518 LKSSLCNVES

-534 ILTTLEKISDHCY
+534 ILTTLEKIVDHCY
-547 NTSICLSNTITDRN
+547 NTSISLSNIITDRRF
-561 IMTKHDYIKMI
+561 ITKHDYI
-572 YEQNNSTIK
+572 S
-581 NKLNE
+581 
-586 LLLKPIYY
+586 
-594 KPAQVVIYKFFG
+594 
-606 RSPFRRNRKNF
+606 S
-617 IYTTL
+617 IYTNNEEI
-622 GRARL
+622 
-627 LKSFNSNFFKSI
+627 LKEKFNEYSLKYE
-639 HHIF
+639 

>member
-61 TQSSATTTVIIVGL
+61 TQSSATTTVLIVGL

-109 EGNSFLTLISPA
+109 EGNSILTLISPA

-178 ILSKMS
+178 VLSKMS

-280 FSFWNGPI
+280 FPFWNGPI

-336 YLAELNK
+336 YLTELNK

-372 NFEKSTELLNKFDNK
+372 NFEKSTSLLKKFDNK

-425 INALVRID
+425 INVLVRID

-457 IKISKIA
+457 IKISKTA

-486 KTENNDLSVDIQVLR
+486 KTENNDLAVDIQVLR

-534 ILTTLEKISDHCY
+534 ILTTLEKIADHCY

-586 LLLKPIYY
+586 YSLKYEI
-594 KPAQVVIYKFFG
+594 
-606 RSPFRRNRKNF
+606 
-617 IYTTL
+617 
-622 GRARL
+622 
-627 LKSFNSNFFKSI
+627 
-639 HHIF
+639 

>member
-61 TQSSATTTVIIVGL
+61 TQSSATTTVLIVGL

-109 EGNSFLTLISPA
+109 EGNSILTLISPA

-178 ILSKMS
+178 VLSKMS
-184 NPILGVLAGAVVT
+184 NPILGVLAGAVIT

-234 TCATSMIASA
+234 TCATSIIAST

-280 FSFWNGPI
+280 FPFWNGPI

-336 YLAELNK
+336 YLTELNK

-372 NFEKSTELLNKFDNK
+372 NFEKSTSLLKKFDNK

-425 INALVRID
+425 INVLVRID

-457 IKISKIA
+457 IKISKTA

-486 KTENNDLSVDIQVLR
+486 KTENNDLAVDIQVLR

-534 ILTTLEKISDHCY
+534 ILTTLEKIADHCY

-586 LLLKPIYY
+586 YSLKYEI
-594 KPAQVVIYKFFG
+594 
-606 RSPFRRNRKNF
+606 
-617 IYTTL
+617 
-622 GRARL
+622 
-627 LKSFNSNFFKSI
+627 
-639 HHIF
+639 

>member
-61 TQSSATTTVIIVGL
+61 TQSSATTTVLIVGL

-109 EGNSFLTLISPA
+109 EGNSILTLISPA

-178 ILSKMS
+178 VLSKMS
-184 NPILGVLAGAVVT
+184 NPILGVLAGAVIT

-234 TCATSMIASA
+234 TCATSIIAST

-280 FSFWNGPI
+280 FPFWNGPI

-336 YLAELNK
+336 YLTELNK

-372 NFEKSTELLNKFDNK
+372 NFEKSTSLLKKFDNK

-439 GDYSYALSKIIG
+439 GDYSFALSKIIG

-457 IKISKIA
+457 IKISKTA

-486 KTENNDLSVDIQVLR
+486 KTENNDLAVDIQVLR

-586 LLLKPIYY
+586 YSLKYEI
-594 KPAQVVIYKFFG
+594 
-606 RSPFRRNRKNF
+606 
-617 IYTTL
+617 
-622 GRARL
+622 
-627 LKSFNSNFFKSI
+627 
-639 HHIF
+639 